1 MAADHHDG
9 LHRHGMESLYEFPYP
24 SESVAAAH
32 PFKPLHHRL
41 RPVEEMR
48 QRASAHLEFMS
59 SRRSV
64 RMMSD
69 RPVPADLI
77 ATAVSTAG
85 TAPSGANLQPWHF
98 VAVSDPVVKRSI
110 REAAEAEERT
120 NYVNGR
126 MNEEWQQALAQL
138 GTDWHKEFLEIAPW
152 IVVMFEQRHRYDANG
167 KILHNYYV
175 KESCG
180 IAAGFFISAIH
191 NMGLVTL
198 THTPTPMAF
207 LSKLLGR
214 PDNERASI
222 VFPVGYP
229 VDGTMVPDI
238 ERKGLDEILTI
249 EPPVNPPG

>member
-1 MAADHHDG
+1 
-9 LHRHGMESLYEFPYP
+9 MESLYEFPYP
-24 SESVAAAH
+24 SESVAAAY
-32 PFKPLHHRL
+32 PFKPLHHRP
-41 RPVEEMR
+41 RPIEEMR
-48 QRASAHLEFMS
+48 QRASAQLDFMS
-59 SRRSV
+59 TRRSV

-77 ATAVSTAG
+77 TTAVSTAG

-98 VAVSDPVVKRSI
+98 VAISDPLVKRSI
-110 REAAEAEERT
+110 REAAETEERT

-126 MNEEWQQALAQL
+126 MNDEWQQALAHL

-152 IVVMFEQRHRYDANG
+152 IVVMFEQRHRYDTDG

-229 VDGTMVPDI
+229 VDGTLVPDLA
-238 ERKGLDEILTI
+238 KKNLDEILTI
-249 EPPVNPPG
+249 DRPVTPPVR